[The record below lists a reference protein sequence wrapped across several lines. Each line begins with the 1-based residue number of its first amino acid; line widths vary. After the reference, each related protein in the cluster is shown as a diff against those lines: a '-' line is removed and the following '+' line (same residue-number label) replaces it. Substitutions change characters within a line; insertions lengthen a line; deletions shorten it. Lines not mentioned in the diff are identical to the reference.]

1 MSEKAQAAKVPESPK
16 KHLPYIHYQPQIPDA
31 LLTKC
36 THDLVNAGNI
46 PQGKA
51 WSDMNLQRNCNFW
64 FHSSYTAVTLKN
76 DHNGTGSVTTRNWK
90 MVTPELEP
98 LPLGTEKWSHQNWNR
113 YH

>member
-31 LLTKC
+31 LSTKC

-64 FHSSYTAVTLKN
+64 FHSSYTAVTKN
-76 DHNGTGSVTTRNWK
+76 DHNGTEV
-90 MVTPELEP
+90 
-98 LPLGTEKWSHQNWNR
+98 LPLGTEKWSHQNWNY